1 VGAALDE
8 PEARPAAGAAL
19 DEPEA
24 RSAVGAALDEPEARS
39 AVGEQ
44 RPEPRPTAGGTKPDA
59 RATKR
64 ESAPDVHRV
73 GAGDGE
79 AERVTRVP
87 PPEAMFTLRRRSSIR
102 SVWRLV
108 CGHEICFT

>member
-8 PEARPAAGAAL
+8 LEARPAARAAL

-24 RSAVGAALDEPEARS
+24 RSAVGAALDEPEAHS
-39 AVGEQ
+39 TVGER
-44 RPEPRPTAGGTKPDA
+44 RPEPRPTSGGGGTKPDA

-87 PPEAMFTLRRRSSIR
+87 PPEAMFTLRRSS
-102 SVWRLV
+102 LD
-108 CGHEICFT
+108 